1 LARIAVSVCKACI
14 DSAKRSI
21 DSAETSHLPPFATG
35 MVDLLLKAAAHPMV
49 NVCGIALEA
58 LSGLADLDRNFPLR
72 FLPILQH
79 RAIIPHITNGGLPSV
94 EASEVCGVDIHE
106 FDRFRST
113 ILSNALVS
121 CYKRSPDYYM
131 NSCTAAIEEFC
142 TAPPTVKTS
151 FQLEAALYCLGA
163 VASGSISVGQIL
175 MGPSTAVVDTN
186 LHMNNTTKNQLSR
199 CTAQL
204 EKKPVCVTA
213 NPLTL
218 AQTCRFAGKVR
229 FLNSRRRFLSCTYT
243 ARD

>member
-1 LARIAVSVCKACI
+1 LARIAVSVCKAC
-14 DSAKRSI
+14 I

-58 LSGLADLDRNFPLR
+58 LSRLAALDQNFPLQS
-72 FLPILQH
+72 LPILQH
-79 RAIIPHITNGGLPSV
+79 RAIIPHITNGGLPSL
-94 EASEVCGVDIHE
+94 ESSEVCGVDSHE
-106 FDRFRST
+106 FDSFRST
-113 ILSNALVS
+113 ILSKALVS

-131 NSCTAAIEEFC
+131 NSCTAAVEEFC

-163 VASGSISVGQIL
+163 VASGSTSVGQIL
-175 MGPSTAVVDTN
+175 MCPSTAVVNAN
-186 LHMNNTTKNQLSR
+186 LGMNNTKKNQLSR

-204 EKKPVCVTA
+204 ERRPVCVTA

-218 AQTCRFAGKVR
+218 AQTCRFVGKVR
-229 FLNSRRRFLSCTYT
+229 FLNPRRLFLSCIYT
-243 ARD
+243 APD